1 MPYSTACRPR
11 PWLTGTVVLLVAV
24 TAGCASHWWN
34 GSSELA
40 ATSLP
45 NASAEVESTEE
56 SETGS
61 AETRG
66 RETSANR
73 TASTET
79 ADITKP
85 SDAQAAVAPLEL
97 SEILADYRKDVEKLP
112 PAERR
117 RVMQAMMA
125 IAAAAASEKK
135 PESAGALGASDDAA
149 SAPPSS
155 ATSAE
160 TTTATENK
168 PTEPPVPRA
177 SSPPASSRP
186 AVHPTRQPAQAAS
199 IRQADS
205 SRPPQLA
212 RNDRGQ
218 TPAIPSNRP
227 ASSLVQNSS
236 GDETN
241 VPAQTVSDVD
251 WLTSVERAVTDLQK
265 QLNTPKDEQQLST
278 TELGR
283 REVLLKMLQI
293 VAGDA
298 ESAFEKFQYVDGR
311 EAAFWRAELFGL
323 HLGVQENRTPVVS
336 QRAARMLEHLRKAT
350 WELAAVS
357 TLDLRNAAFC
367 RSVLGYADVEKFRP
381 YRFKPDEE
389 VLLYVEIENF
399 AAERIAVAGER
410 GVGSGEGV
418 RYETEFQGSYQI
430 LDGERRRVAEQQ
442 LPRDRQQCRNHR
454 RDYYVAYRIYM
465 PRNIAPGRYTL
476 ELTLEDV
483 KGQKFGQAFLD
494 FEITR

>member
-1 MPYSTACRPR
+1 MPYYTACRPR
-11 PWLTGTVVLLVAV
+11 PWLTGTVVLLAAV
-24 TAGCASHWWN
+24 TAGCARHWWN
-34 GSSELA
+34 GSNELA

-45 NASAEVESTEE
+45 TASSPED
-56 SETGS
+56 SETRT
-61 AETRG
+61 AEMQG
-66 RETSANR
+66 RETSR
-73 TASTET
+73 GRRESSET
-79 ADITKP
+79 GDTTHH

-97 SEILADYRKDVEKLP
+97 TEILADYRKDVEKLP

-125 IAAAAASEKK
+125 IAAAASEKK
-135 PESAGALGASDDAA
+135 PEPADALGDSDDTA
-149 SAPPSS
+149 SVPPSS
-155 ATSAE
+155 ATFAE
-160 TTTATENK
+160 TVTAAENQ
-168 PTEPPVPRA
+168 PTEPPAPRA
-177 SSPPASSRP
+177 SGPPASSRATVRRSTGP
-186 AVHPTRQPAQAAS
+186 PAQEAAD
-199 IRQADS
+199 RPPDS
-205 SRPPQLA
+205 GRPPQLA
-212 RNDRGQ
+212 RGDREQ
-218 TPAIPSNRP
+218 TRAIPSNPP
-227 ASSLVQNSS
+227 ASSSVQDSS
-236 GDETN
+236 ADETN
-241 VPAQTVSDVD
+241 GQAETASDVD
-251 WLTSVERAVTDLQK
+251 WLTSVERAITDLQK

-283 REVLLKMLQI
+283 REVLLKMLQV

-323 HLGVQENRTPVVS
+323 HLGVQENRTPVAS

-494 FEITR
+494 FEIAR

>member
-1 MPYSTACRPR
+1 MPYYTACRPR

-24 TAGCASHWWN
+24 TTGCASHWWN
-34 GSSELA
+34 GSNELA

-45 NASAEVESTEE
+45 DPSAEVESTEE
-56 SETGS
+56 SETSTG
-61 AETRG
+61 ETPS
-66 RETSANR
+66 RETSSSR
-73 TASTET
+73 PESTET
-79 ADITKP
+79 ADTTQQ

-135 PESAGALGASDDAA
+135 PDSTNALRASDDTA

-155 ATSAE
+155 AASTK

-168 PTEPPVPRA
+168 PTEPRA
-177 SSPPASSRP
+177 SSPPASSRS

-199 IRQADS
+199 ISQADS

-212 RNDRGQ
+212 RGDREQ
-218 TPAIPSNRP
+218 TRAIPSNPP
-227 ASSLVQNSS
+227 ASSPVQNSS

-241 VPAQTVSDVD
+241 VQAKTASDVD
-251 WLTSVERAVTDLQK
+251 WLTSVERAITDLQK
-265 QLNTPKDEQQLST
+265 QLNTPKDEQELST

-283 REVLLKMLQI
+283 REVLLKMLQV